1 MSVEKKEK
9 VLDYLFEDP
18 PLANQKFALVS
29 IVGPNMPQKC
39 DIWGLKLRGVAGTIE
54 EAKKL
59 SQKILRIDNNYDI
72 YTVEVGKFFPLV
84 VNPLEIN
91 DVEYQNDQLN
101 KLIKNYLENRETAN
115 EFWHKRKSEM
125 IQEAIKEGK
134 NQEELQNRPE
144 HPIAVL
150 QRIQNYEKTILEI
163 QENLQNLQNDLQL
176 SKSKFESYTEEE
188 REIAQKELKTA
199 IESNLESITV
209 ENKQTEISVEEIR
222 EQLLNDFNLELNEAT
237 NANTTNNNHNKEDNN
252 ENITSVL
259 DKIKN
264 LEKELEEM
272 INFKNTIMKESAP
285 SAYKRVEQTTKEI
298 ETELSNL
305 KSQLNNKELVNSY
318 INENYPNPQIFIE

>member
-1 MSVEKKEK
+1 MTLQKNEK

-18 PLANQKFALVS
+18 PLQNQKYALVS

-39 DIWGLKLRGVAGTIE
+39 DIWGIKVRGVAGTID
-54 EAKKL
+54 EAKRI

-72 YTVEVGKFFPLV
+72 YTVDIGKFFPLV

-91 DVEYQNDQLN
+91 EIEYQNDQLN

-115 EFWHKRKSEM
+115 DFWHKRKSDM

-134 NQEELQNRPE
+134 NQEELSNRPE

-163 QENLQNLQNDLQL
+163 QENLSNLQQDLQL
-176 SKSKFESYTEEE
+176 SKNKFESYSEDE
-188 REIAQKELKTA
+188 RQIAQNELKNA
-199 IESNLESITV
+199 IDNNLESITV

-222 EQLLNDFNLELNEAT
+222 AQLLDDFNLQSNE
-237 NANTTNNNHNKEDNN
+237 TTTDDQNDI
-252 ENITSVL
+252 NINSVL

-272 INFKNTIMKESAP
+272 TTFKNSIIKESAP
-285 SAYKRVEQTTKEI
+285 SAYKRVEQTIKEI
-298 ETELSNL
+298 ETELSNS
-305 KSQLNNKELVNSY
+305 KTQLNNKQLINDY
-318 INENYPNPQIFIE
+318 INENYENPQSYF

>member
-222 EQLLNDFNLELNEAT
+222 EQLLNDFNLELNET
-237 NANTTNNNHNKEDNN
+237 TTNNNHNKEDNN

-272 INFKNTIMKESAP
+272 INFKNTIIKESAP

-298 ETELSNL
+298 ENELHNL

-318 INENYPNPQIFIE
+318 INENYPNPQNYF

>member
-1 MSVEKKEK
+1 MTLQKNEK

-18 PLANQKFALVS
+18 PLQNQKYALVS

-39 DIWGLKLRGVAGTIE
+39 DIWGIKVRGVAGTID
-54 EAKKL
+54 EAKRI

-72 YTVEVGKFFPLV
+72 YTVDIGKFFPLV

-91 DVEYQNDQLN
+91 EIEYQNDQLN

-115 EFWHKRKSEM
+115 DFWHKRKSDM

-134 NQEELQNRPE
+134 NQEELSNRPE

-163 QENLQNLQNDLQL
+163 QENLSNLQQDLQL
-176 SKSKFESYTEEE
+176 SKNKFESYSEDE
-188 REIAQKELKTA
+188 RQIAQNELKNA
-199 IESNLESITV
+199 IDNNLESITV

-222 EQLLNDFNLELNEAT
+222 AQLLDDFNLQSNE
-237 NANTTNNNHNKEDNN
+237 TTTDDQNDI
-252 ENITSVL
+252 NINSVL

-272 INFKNTIMKESAP
+272 TTFKNSIIKESAP
-285 SAYKRVEQTTKEI
+285 SAYKRVEQTIKEI
-298 ETELSNL
+298 ETELSNS
-305 KSQLNNKELVNSY
+305 KTQLNNKQLINDY
-318 INENYPNPQIFIE
+318 INENYENPQSYFFKSNYYKLSL

>member
-1 MSVEKKEK
+1 MTLQKNEK

-18 PLANQKFALVS
+18 PLQNQKYALVS

-39 DIWGLKLRGVAGTIE
+39 DIWGIKVRGVAGTID
-54 EAKKL
+54 EAKRI

-72 YTVEVGKFFPLV
+72 YTVDIGKFFPLV

-91 DVEYQNDQLN
+91 EIEYQNDQLN

-115 EFWHKRKSEM
+115 DFWHKRKSDM

-134 NQEELQNRPE
+134 NQEELSNRPE

-150 QRIQNYEKTILEI
+150 QRIQNYETTILEI
-163 QENLQNLQNDLQL
+163 QENLSNLQQDLQL
-176 SKSKFESYTEEE
+176 SKNKFESYSEDE
-188 REIAQKELKTA
+188 RQIAQNELKNA
-199 IESNLESITV
+199 IDNNLESITV

-222 EQLLNDFNLELNEAT
+222 AQLLDDFNLQSNE
-237 NANTTNNNHNKEDNN
+237 TTTDDQNDI
-252 ENITSVL
+252 NINSVL

-272 INFKNTIMKESAP
+272 TTFKNSIIKESAP
-285 SAYKRVEQTTKEI
+285 SAYKRVEQTIKEI
-298 ETELSNL
+298 ETELSNF
-305 KSQLNNKELVNSY
+305 KTQLNNKQLINNY
-318 INENYPNPQIFIE
+318 INENYENPQSYF

>member
-1 MSVEKKEK
+1 MTLQKNEK

-18 PLANQKFALVS
+18 PLQNQKYALVS

-39 DIWGLKLRGVAGTIE
+39 DIWGIKVRGVAGTID
-54 EAKKL
+54 EAKRI

-72 YTVEVGKFFPLV
+72 YTVDIGKFFPLV

-91 DVEYQNDQLN
+91 EIEYQNDQLN

-115 EFWHKRKSEM
+115 DFWHKRKSDM

-134 NQEELQNRPE
+134 NQEELSNRPE

-150 QRIQNYEKTILEI
+150 QRIQNYETTILEI
-163 QENLQNLQNDLQL
+163 QENLSNLQQDLQL
-176 SKSKFESYTEEE
+176 SKNKFESYSEDE
-188 REIAQKELKTA
+188 RQIAQNELKNA
-199 IESNLESITV
+199 IDNNLESITV

-222 EQLLNDFNLELNEAT
+222 AQLLDDFNLQSNE
-237 NANTTNNNHNKEDNN
+237 TTTDDQNDI
-252 ENITSVL
+252 NINSVL

-272 INFKNTIMKESAP
+272 TTFKNSIIKESAP
-285 SAYKRVEQTTKEI
+285 SAYKRVEQTIKEL
-298 ETELSNL
+298 ETELSNF
-305 KSQLNNKELVNSY
+305 KTQLNNKQLINNY
-318 INENYPNPQIFIE
+318 INENYENPQSYF

>member
-1 MSVEKKEK
+1 MLLIYNKMTLQTKEK

-39 DIWGLKLRGVAGTIE
+39 DIWGLKIRGVAGTIE

-72 YTVEVGKFFPLV
+72 YTVEIGKFFPLV

-91 DVEYQNDQLN
+91 DIEYQNDQLN
-101 KLIKNYLENRETAN
+101 KLVKNYLENRETAN
-115 EFWHKRKSEM
+115 EFWHKRKSDM

-134 NQEELQNRPE
+134 NQEELQSRPE

-163 QENLQNLQNDLQL
+163 QDNLKNLQQDLHL
-176 SKSKFESYTEEE
+176 SKTKFESYTEEE
-188 REIAQKELKTA
+188 RQVAQKELQKA
-199 IESNLESITV
+199 IESNLESLTV
-209 ENKQTEISVEEIR
+209 ENKQTEISVEEVR
-222 EQLLNDFNLELNEAT
+222 EQLLNDFNLELNE
-237 NANTTNNNHNKEDNN
+237 TTNSNTDNQ
-252 ENITSVL
+252 NINSVL

-272 INFKNTIMKESAP
+272 ISFKNSIMKESAP
-285 SAYKRVEQTTKEI
+285 SAYKRVEQNIKEI
-298 ETELSNL
+298 ENELSNL
-305 KSQLNNKELVNSY
+305 KNQLNNKELVNNY
-318 INENYPNPQIFIE
+318 INQNYENPQIFIE

>member
-1 MSVEKKEK
+1 MTLQKKEK

-18 PLANQKFALVS
+18 PLASQKFALVS

-39 DIWGLKLRGVAGTIE
+39 DIWGLKIRGVAGTID
-54 EAKKL
+54 EAKRL
-59 SQKILRIDNNYDI
+59 SQKILRVDNNYDI
-72 YTVEVGKFFPLV
+72 YTVDIGKFFPLV

-91 DVEYQNDQLN
+91 DVEYQNEQLN

-115 EFWHKRKSEM
+115 EFWHKRKTEM

-134 NQEELQNRPE
+134 NQEELSNRPE

-163 QENLQNLQNDLQL
+163 QENLENLKQDLQL
-176 SKSKFESYTEEE
+176 SKNKFESYSEEE
-188 REIAQKELKTA
+188 REIAQKELKQA
-199 IESNLESITV
+199 IESNLETLTV

-222 EQLLNDFNLELNEAT
+222 AQLLDDFNLQSS
-237 NANTTNNNHNKEDNN
+237 NTTEPINDDININSIL
-252 ENITSVL
+252 EN
-259 DKIKN
+259 IKN

-272 INFKNTIMKESAP
+272 TTFKNSIMKESAP
-285 SAYKRVEQTTKEI
+285 AAYKRVEQSIKQI

-305 KSQLNNKELVNSY
+305 KSQLNNKQLVNNY
-318 INENYPNPQIFIE
+318 INDNYENPQIFIE

>member
-54 EAKKL
+54 EAKRL

-272 INFKNTIMKESAP
+272 INFKNTIIKESAP

>member
-1 MSVEKKEK
+1 MTLQKNEK

-18 PLANQKFALVS
+18 PLQNQKYALVS

-39 DIWGLKLRGVAGTIE
+39 DIWGIKVRGVAGTID
-54 EAKKL
+54 EAKRI

-72 YTVEVGKFFPLV
+72 YTVDIGKFFPLV

-91 DVEYQNDQLN
+91 EIEYQNDQLN

-115 EFWHKRKSEM
+115 DFWHKRKSDM

-134 NQEELQNRPE
+134 NQEELSNRPE

-163 QENLQNLQNDLQL
+163 QENLSNLQQDLQL
-176 SKSKFESYTEEE
+176 SKNKFESYSEDE
-188 REIAQKELKTA
+188 RQIAQNELKNA
-199 IESNLESITV
+199 IDNNLESITV

-222 EQLLNDFNLELNEAT
+222 AQLLDDFNLQSNE
-237 NANTTNNNHNKEDNN
+237 TTTDDQNDI
-252 ENITSVL
+252 NINSVL

-272 INFKNTIMKESAP
+272 TTFKNSIIKESAP
-285 SAYKRVEQTTKEI
+285 SAYKRVEQTIKEI
-298 ETELSNL
+298 ETELSNS
-305 KSQLNNKELVNSY
+305 KTQLNNKQLINDY
-318 INENYPNPQIFIE
+318 INENYENPQNYF

>member
-1 MSVEKKEK
+1 MTLQTKQK

-18 PLANQKFALVS
+18 PLTSQKFALVS

-39 DIWGLKLRGVAGTIE
+39 DVWGLKIRGVAGTID

-59 SQKILRIDNNYDI
+59 SQKILRVDNNYDI
-72 YTVEVGKFFPLV
+72 YTVEIGKFFPLV
-84 VNPLEIN
+84 VDPLEIN
-91 DVEYQNDQLN
+91 DIEYQNDQLN

-163 QENLQNLQNDLQL
+163 QENLTNLQQDLQL
-176 SKSKFESYTEEE
+176 SKTKFESYTEEE
-188 REIAQKELKTA
+188 RQVAQKELQKA
-199 IESNLESITV
+199 VESNLESLTI
-209 ENKQTEISVEEIR
+209 ENKQTEISVEEVR
-222 EQLLNDFNLELNEAT
+222 EQLLNDFNLELNE
-237 NANTTNNNHNKEDNN
+237 TTNTIDNKENTN
-252 ENITSVL
+252 ENVNSIL
-259 DKIKN
+259 DKIKT

-272 INFKNTIMKESAP
+272 TTFKNSIIQESAP
-285 SAYKRVEQTTKEI
+285 SAYKRVEQNVTEI
-298 ETELSNL
+298 KNELSNL
-305 KSQLNNKELVNSY
+305 KTQLNNKELVNTY

>member
-1 MSVEKKEK
+1 MTLQKKEK

-18 PLANQKFALVS
+18 PLASQKFALVS

-39 DIWGLKLRGVAGTIE
+39 DIWGLKIRGVAGTID
-54 EAKKL
+54 EAKRL
-59 SQKILRIDNNYDI
+59 SQKILRVDNNYDI
-72 YTVEVGKFFPLV
+72 YTVDIGKFFPLV

-91 DVEYQNDQLN
+91 DVEYQNEQLN

-115 EFWHKRKSEM
+115 EFWHKRKTEM

-134 NQEELQNRPE
+134 NQEELSNRPE

-163 QENLQNLQNDLQL
+163 QENLENLKQDLQL
-176 SKSKFESYTEEE
+176 SKNKFESYSEEE
-188 REIAQKELKTA
+188 REIAQKELKQA
-199 IESNLESITV
+199 IESNLETLTV

-222 EQLLNDFNLELNEAT
+222 AQLLDDFNLQSS
-237 NANTTNNNHNKEDNN
+237 NTTEPTNDDININSIL
-252 ENITSVL
+252 EN
-259 DKIKN
+259 IKN

-272 INFKNTIMKESAP
+272 TTFKNSIMKESAP
-285 SAYKRVEQTTKEI
+285 AAYKRVEQSIKQI

-305 KSQLNNKELVNSY
+305 KSQLNNKQLVNNY
-318 INENYPNPQIFIE
+318 INDNYENPQIFIE

>member
-1 MSVEKKEK
+1 MSLQKKEK

-18 PLANQKFALVS
+18 PLQNQKFALVS

-39 DIWGLKLRGVAGTIE
+39 DIWGLKIRGVAGTIE

-72 YTVEVGKFFPLV
+72 YTVEIGKFFPLV

-91 DVEYQNDQLN
+91 DIEYQNDQLN

-125 IQEAIKEGK
+125 IKEAIKEGK

-163 QENLQNLQNDLQL
+163 QENLQNLQKDLEL
-176 SKSKFESYTEEE
+176 SKNKFESYSEDE
-188 REIAQKELKTA
+188 RQIAQKELQKA
-199 IESNLESITV
+199 IESNLETLTV
-209 ENKQTEISVEEIR
+209 ENKQTEISVEEVR
-222 EQLLNDFNLELNEAT
+222 EQLLNDFNFQLNET
-237 NANTTNNNHNKEDNN
+237 TNTTYDNK
-252 ENITSVL
+252 NINSIL
-259 DKIKN
+259 EKIKN

-272 INFKNTIMKESAP
+272 TTFKNSLIKESAP
-285 SAYKRVEQTTKEI
+285 SAYKRVEQNIKEI
-298 ETELSNL
+298 ENELSNL
-305 KSQLNNKELVNSY
+305 KSQLNNKELVNNY
-318 INENYPNPQIFIE
+318 INENYENPQIFIE

>member
-1 MSVEKKEK
+1 MSLQKKEK

-18 PLANQKFALVS
+18 PLQNQKFALVS

-39 DIWGLKLRGVAGTIE
+39 DIWGLKIRGVAGTIE

-72 YTVEVGKFFPLV
+72 YTVEIGKFFPLV

-91 DVEYQNDQLN
+91 DIEYQNDQLN

-134 NQEELQNRPE
+134 NQDEIQNRPE

-163 QENLQNLQNDLQL
+163 QENLQNLQQDLEL
-176 SKSKFESYTEEE
+176 SKNKFESYSEDE
-188 REIAQKELKTA
+188 RQIAQKELQKA
-199 IESNLESITV
+199 IESNLETLTV
-209 ENKQTEISVEEIR
+209 ENKQTEISVEEVR
-222 EQLLNDFNLELNEAT
+222 EQLLNDFNFQLNET
-237 NANTTNNNHNKEDNN
+237 TNTTYDNK
-252 ENITSVL
+252 NINSIL
-259 DKIKN
+259 EKIKN

-272 INFKNTIMKESAP
+272 ITFKNSLIKESAP
-285 SAYKRVEQTTKEI
+285 SAYKRVEQNIKEI
-298 ETELSNL
+298 ENELYNL

-318 INENYPNPQIFIE
+318 INENYENPQIFIE

>member
-272 INFKNTIMKESAP
+272 INFKNTIIKESAP

>member
-1 MSVEKKEK
+1 MTLQKKGK

-39 DIWGLKLRGVAGTIE
+39 DVWGIKIRGVAGSID

-72 YTVEVGKFFPLV
+72 YTVEIGKFFPLV

-91 DVEYQNDQLN
+91 DIEYQNDQLN
-101 KLIKNYLENRETAN
+101 NLIKNYLENRETAN

-163 QENLQNLQNDLQL
+163 QENLNNLQQDLQL
-176 SKSKFESYTEEE
+176 SKSKFDSYTEEE
-188 REIAQKELKTA
+188 RQIAQKELQKA
-199 IESNLESITV
+199 IENNLETLTI
-209 ENKQTEISVEEIR
+209 ENKQTEMSVEEVR
-222 EQLLNDFNLELNEAT
+222 EQLLNDFNLELNET
-237 NANTTNNNHNKEDNN
+237 TNTTDNK
-252 ENITSVL
+252 NINSVL

-272 INFKNTIMKESAP
+272 KSFKNTIIKESAP
-285 SAYKRVEQTTKEI
+285 SAYKRVEQNIKEI
-298 ETELSNL
+298 ENELFDL
-305 KSQLNNKELVNSY
+305 KNQLNNKELVNNY
-318 INENYPNPQIFIE
+318 INENYPNPQNYF